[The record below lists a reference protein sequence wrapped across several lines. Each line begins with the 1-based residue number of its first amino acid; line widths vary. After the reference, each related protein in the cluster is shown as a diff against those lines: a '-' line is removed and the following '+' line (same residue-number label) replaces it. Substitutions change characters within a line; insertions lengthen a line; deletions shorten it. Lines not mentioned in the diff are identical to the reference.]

1 MRHLR
6 SSVAALTLLAVPGLG
21 LGPRLAAQDVDTADL
36 YEKVVKSAVFIVT
49 PLKGGAARG
58 SGSLIDLDKK
68 LVLTNYHVVDEADFV
83 YVQFPQYTKSGQMIT
98 NPKTY
103 MDNIPLGQ
111 AIKGTVRHRDKNR
124 DLALVELEKVP
135 AGNRAIPLAKDTPRQ
150 GTTVWN
156 IGSPGAV
163 EQLFSITEGKV
174 RAVGVEEHKIGGGS
188 EVLHLKAKL
197 VYATNPTNP
206 GDSGGPLFN
215 KKGEQVAVT
224 ESGLIGAQQVN
235 LFVDVTEVRAFLKQ
249 KAITIKESDDE
260 PGKVVPKKGDDT
272 GKPDPKK
279 DNTNT
284 AAKGPT
290 PPAKDTDTTA
300 APSEA
305 DEKAAASLLSRAK
318 LFAEGDE
325 NRKTYMDKLNAIIKQ
340 YPNTVAA
347 KDAKKLLDGL
357 K

>member
-6 SSVAALTLLAVPGLG
+6 SSVAVLTLLAVPGLG

-68 LVLTNYHVVDEADFV
+68 LVLTNYHVVDEAEYV

-98 NPKTY
+98 NPKHY

-260 PGKVVPKKGDDT
+260 PKKD
-272 GKPDPKK
+272 KPDPKLDKPLPKK
-279 DNTNT
+279 DDAIPVKTD
-284 AAKGPT
+284 A
-290 PPAKDTDTTA
+290 PPAKDTTPPA
-300 APSEA
+300 ASDA
-305 DEKAAASLLSRAK
+305 DEKAAAAKLSSAK
-318 LFAEGDE
+318 LFKDGDE
-325 NRKTYMDKLNAIIKQ
+325 NRETYKTKLNAIIKQ
-340 YPNTVAA
+340 YPATAAA
-347 KDAKKLLDGL
+347 KEAKKLLDGL

>member
-6 SSVAALTLLAVPGLG
+6 SSVAILTVLALPGLG
-21 LGPRLAAQDVDTADL
+21 LAPRLAAEDLDTADL

-68 LVLTNYHVVDEADFV
+68 LVLTNYHVVDEAEWV
-83 YVQFPQYTKSGQMIT
+83 YVQFPRYTKSGQMIT

-111 AIKGTVRHRDKNR
+111 AIKGKVLHRDKNR

-135 AGNRAIPLAKDTPRQ
+135 AGNIPIPLAKDSPRQ

-163 EQLFSITEGKV
+163 EQLFSITDGNV
-174 RAVGVEEHKIGGGS
+174 RAVGVEEHNIRGAGV
-188 EVLHLKAKL
+188 VLHLKAKL

-224 ESGLIGAQQVN
+224 ESGLVGAQQVN

-249 KAITIKESDDE
+249 KTITIKEPDDA
-260 PGKVVPKKGDDT
+260 PK
-272 GKPDPKK
+272 
-279 DNTNT
+279 
-284 AAKGPT
+284 A
-290 PPAKDTDTTA
+290 
-300 APSEA
+300 
-305 DEKAAASLLSRAK
+305 
-318 LFAEGDE
+318 
-325 NRKTYMDKLNAIIKQ
+325 
-340 YPNTVAA
+340 
-347 KDAKKLLDGL
+347 
-357 K
+357 